1 MKRDVYFDF
10 KKDTYFS
17 ELKEAELRK
26 EKVDELMNMG
36 QFIGK
41 YFSYNW
47 IRKNVLKFSDEE
59 IEKMDAE
66 IAEERKKGLIPQDQ
80 SEFGL

>member
-66 IAEERKKGLIPQDQ
+66 ISEERKKGLIPQDQ